1 MRTSVEALETTM
13 RSAAAQ
19 HRPADDDKMAGA
31 DSFPELQAA
40 IEELTAVLRRL
51 SAAPEDVGSATPLAG
66 YAEAPA
72 RRKAPAPGLA
82 RELRALLQEI
92 DAAR

>member
-1 MRTSVEALETTM
+1 M

-19 HRPADDDKMAGA
+19 QRPVDDDKTAEA
-31 DSFPELQAA
+31 ESFPELQAA
-40 IEELTAVLRRL
+40 VEELTAVLRRL
-51 SAAPEDVGSATPLAG
+51 STLPGDMVEAPALAAHGTV
-66 YAEAPA
+66 PA

-82 RELRALLQEI
+82 RELRGLLQEI